1 MGRAEKIAGRLP
13 HFYRGWDKSSAVRTL
28 VEGVGMQLD
37 EAEKDLSGIMRSH
50 WVDTASGGE
59 LDRMGELFS
68 VRRKDEEPDREFRGR
83 IKAAIISYKGGG
95 TTGSIRM
102 LVRITLG
109 LPPETPLAIE
119 ENPRVPVKKDWKVRA
134 GSEWTV
140 NPMSVED
147 AVPEITI
154 SVNTEGARIAE
165 PTLANLTTGESI
177 TFRGEMVYG
186 DVLRLADG
194 KATLNGKDVTSLMS
208 MTGVPALPRRKS
220 KWKYTEAVG
229 ANVGAFDEA
238 RFDKSV
244 FAIDISSTVTMEWT
258 ARRPATF
265 VVSVPKPYLDRAGV
279 SARYLQDLI
288 DGVKACGVR
297 AEIKVV

>member
-1 MGRAEKIAGRLP
+1 MGRADKIVARLP

-28 VEGVGMQLD
+28 AEGVGMQMD
-37 EAEKDLSGIMRSH
+37 EAEKDLARIMRSH
-50 WVDTASGGE
+50 WVDTASGEE
-59 LDRMGELFS
+59 LDRMGQLFS
-68 VRRKDEEPDREFRGR
+68 VRRKDGEPDREFRGR
-83 IKAAIISYKGGG
+83 LKAAIISYKGGG
-95 TTGSIRM
+95 TTGSICM

-109 LPPETPLAIE
+109 LPPETPVTIE
-119 ENPRVPVKKDWKVRA
+119 ENPAVSMRKEWKVRA
-134 GSEWTV
+134 GMEWTV
-140 NPMSVED
+140 NPVSVED

-154 SVNTEGARIAE
+154 TVNTEGARISD

-177 TFRGEMVYG
+177 TFKG
-186 DVLRLADG
+186 DMAFGDTLVISAG
-194 KATLNGKDVTSLMS
+194 KATLNGSDVTPRMS
-208 MTGVPALPRRKS
+208 TAGVPALPRRRS
-220 KWKYTEAVG
+220 KWRYTEAVG

-238 RFDKSV
+238 RFDQSV

-265 VVSVPKPYLDRAGV
+265 VVNVPRPYLDRAGI